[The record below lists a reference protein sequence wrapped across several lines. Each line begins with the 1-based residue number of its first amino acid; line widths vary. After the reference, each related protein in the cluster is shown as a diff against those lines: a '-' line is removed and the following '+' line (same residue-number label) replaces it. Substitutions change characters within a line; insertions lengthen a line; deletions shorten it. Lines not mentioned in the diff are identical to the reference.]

1 VMFLDLEQ
9 FVAAHCQCGER
20 TADVGEPEP
29 DGYAVQVACVCG
41 AAFDRWVTPGMA
53 DRDLLRSR
61 LLAHS
66 N

>member
-1 VMFLDLEQ
+1 MFADLEH
-9 FVAAHCQCGER
+9 FVMAHRRSGELI
-20 TADVGEPEP
+20 ADVGEPEP
-29 DGYAVQVACVCG
+29 EGYLVSVACSCG